1 MSTSNMEI
9 NPQGLAAF
17 LIHAGL
23 GRKIVEL
30 EPEQNFFTQGDPADA
45 VFFLEKGRAKLSVV
59 SKMGKQATIALLSPG
74 GFFGEE
80 SLAAVS
86 AVRNATAIAVNTCT
100 ALRIKREDMIRIM
113 HQEPD
118 FCDEFLSMVLAR
130 SQRTQADLRTC
141 IPPVTQET
149 LAEIVGTT
157 RSRISFFMNRFR
169 SLGLIDYKDRIRVH
183 RPRLKAALIDQFAE
197 I

>member
-118 FCDEFLSMVLAR
+118 FCRWCWPAASAPRPIWSTNSSTRAKSDWPAR
-130 SQRTQADLRTC
+130 CS
-141 IPPVTQET
+141 
-149 LAEIVGTT
+149 
-157 RSRISFFMNRFR
+157 
-169 SLGLIDYKDRIRVH
+169 
-183 RPRLKAALIDQFAE
+183 
-197 I
+197 

>member
-1 MSTSNMEI
+1 
-9 NPQGLAAF
+9 
-17 LIHAGL
+17 
-23 GRKIVEL
+23 
-30 EPEQNFFTQGDPADA
+30 
-45 VFFLEKGRAKLSVV
+45 
-59 SKMGKQATIALLSPG
+59 
-74 GFFGEE
+74 
-80 SLAAVS
+80 VS

-118 FCDEFLSMVLAR
+118 FCDEFLSVVLAR
-130 SQRTQADLRTC
+130 SQRTQADLVNQLFNTSEKRLARTLLLMAEFGKPDELRTC